1 MAKLSETLP
10 GSVGLMTFDDQ
21 QNLIFSQGIAKDKTA
36 DIPYLAETPVT
47 EDGLAVLEQ
56 GSLLVHLF
64 KKDGNT
70 LVVYTNKGE
79 NS

>member
-1 MAKLSETLP
+1 MAKLSESLP

-21 QNLIFSQGIAKDKTA
+21 NNLIISKGVAKDKTM
-36 DIPYLAETPVT
+36 DIPYLAATPVDD
-47 EDGLAVLEQ
+47 EGLAILEQ

-70 LVVYTNKGE
+70 LVVYTNK
-79 NS
+79 